1 MDRSVLSRH
10 FASDNYSGACPEVM
24 AAIALCNAGHA
35 PSYGQDAWTAQAT
48 RRLQQVFETDC
59 EVFLV
64 HTGTAANALALATL
78 CDGYHSTL
86 CHASAHIET
95 DECGAPGF
103 FAPGSR
109 LMPLAAANGKLTP
122 DLVDTA
128 VRQRQDVHAHKPRA
142 VSLTQ
147 ATELGTVYRVEELGA
162 LAAAARRHGLH
173 VHMDGARLANAVAA
187 LESSPRQLTVEI
199 GVDVLSFGGTKNG
212 MMSGEAIV
220 FFNRELARDFD
231 YRRKQA
237 GQLGA
242 KMRFLAAQWVGLLE
256 GDVWLRNARH
266 ANGMA
271 RILADRLAAI
281 PSARLVYPCEAN
293 AVFVDL
299 PATVRAGLQQRGWRF
314 YTDVG
319 PDGAARLMCSWD
331 TQEADIAALI
341 ADIESLS
348 K

>member
-1 MDRSVLSRH
+1 MNAPHRH
-10 FASDNYSGACPEVM
+10 FASDNYSGACPEVTS
-24 AAIALCNAGHA
+24 AVALCNAGHA
-35 PSYGQDAWTAQAT
+35 PSYGHDAWTASAT
-48 RRLQQVFETDC
+48 HLLQQIFEADC

-78 CDGYHSTL
+78 CDGYHSVI

-109 LMPLAAANGKLTP
+109 LMPLAAPDGKLSP
-122 DLVDTA
+122 LLIDAA
-128 VRQRQDVHAHKPRA
+128 VGQRRDVHASKPRA

-147 ATELGTVYRVEELGA
+147 ATELGTVYRVEEFAA
-162 LAAAARRHGLH
+162 LAAAARGHGLYLH
-173 VHMDGARLANAVAA
+173 VDGARFANAVAA
-187 LESSPRQLTVEI
+187 LQLPPRRLTVDI
-199 GVDVLSFGGTKNG
+199 GVDVLCFGGTKNG

-237 GQLGA
+237 GQLCS
-242 KMRFLAAQWVGLLE
+242 KMRFLAAQWIGVLE
-256 GDVWLRNARH
+256 GEVWLRNARH

-271 RILADRLAAI
+271 RILAERLMAV

-299 PATVRAGLQQRGWRF
+299 PAAVRAGLQQRGWQF

-331 TQEADIAALI
+331 TQESDIDALI